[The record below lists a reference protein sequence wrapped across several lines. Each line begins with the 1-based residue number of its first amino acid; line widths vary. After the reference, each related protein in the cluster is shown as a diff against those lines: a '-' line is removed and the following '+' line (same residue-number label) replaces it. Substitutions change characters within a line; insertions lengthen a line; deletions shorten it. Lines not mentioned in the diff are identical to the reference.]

1 MMKYPLRYI
10 LHNLDPL
17 MIISNFHFSTDY
29 MPENITYAL
38 ADYPHYNL
46 LPVYGMLCLSEQ
58 EFWKTQHGTL

>member
-1 MMKYPLRYI
+1 
-10 LHNLDPL
+10 

-58 EFWKTQHGTL
+58 EFRKTKHRTY

>member
-1 MMKYPLRYI
+1 
-10 LHNLDPL
+10 

-58 EFWKTQHGTL
+58 EFTVEKLNMELFKRMAI